1 MITRTRILS
10 LSALGVLIAGLAT
23 SADPPSGGKK
33 QRPPLTDEELQKLKG
48 PIPPWIP
55 AAHGRDV
62 NDVRKEGKVVATAKD
77 SITILV
83 DGEKNP
89 TKYLAHEVLN
99 SGRIIYWEGDP
110 TCYLLEDVKVGDEV
124 SVGTGTIKDTTFA
137 LYISILKRPEGKIP
151 PSRNPN
157 TSQPWHEWKQARI
170 DLEEKGTP
178 IPEHLQDKK
187 RPDDRPK
194 PVKEKQTETAE
205 KKDDKK

>member
-1 MITRTRILS
+1 MTAFGFLIIGLS
-10 LSALGVLIAGLAT
+10 SQ
-23 SADPPSGGKK
+23 ADPPFDGQKK
-33 QRPPLTDEELQKLKG
+33 RPQLTEDEIKKLKG

-62 NDVRKEGKVVATAKD
+62 NDIRNEGKVVAVAKD

-89 TKYLAHEVLN
+89 TKYPAHEALN
-99 SGRIIYWEGDP
+99 SGRVIYWEGDP

-137 LYISILKRPEGKIP
+137 LYISIRKRPDGKIP

-157 TSQPWHEWKQARI
+157 TNQPWHELMQARI
-170 DLEEKGTP
+170 DFKEKGIP
-178 IPEHLQDKK
+178 IPEHLLDSEERARLKAQK
-187 RPDDRPK
+187 
-194 PVKEKQTETAE
+194 AE